1 MSYKWKFK
9 DVLTLSPTSSN
20 YITIRSNGE
29 VFSRINITASQLLYG
44 QFIVYK
50 ASSGWTNEAYKTIEM
65 DNYPAGDLLQ
75 FLQSNAILLP
85 TSNVNKV
92 DLNGVTVL
100 DLTSDTVTPETLL
113 IGTTAHNA
121 KGEIITGT
129 LEAGGGGTEELSALL
144 KIFGCSDYEI
154 SVVQK
159 NTLYPHRYI
168 NIPITNETLKSSL
181 RVILIPGT
189 NSLFPANAIK
199 KAPILRAPS
208 ILFLDGFCAY
218 IWPYY
223 SDPHIKQGS
232 IISMLQSRLVSFVYD
247 EDSSFT
253 QDGIVFVF
261 ANNILTIHFDELSD
275 YTGYSEYFF
284 DNIIGTKVLLMGGNV
299 Q

>member
-1 MSYKWKFK
+1 MSENGYIN
-9 DVLTLSPTSSN
+9 DTVSSTSK
-20 YITIRSNGE
+20 
-29 VFSRINITASQLLYG
+29 L
-44 QFIVYK
+44 
-50 ASSGWTNEAYKTIEM
+50 
-65 DNYPAGDLLQ
+65 
-75 FLQSNAILLP
+75 
-85 TSNVNKV
+85 VNKV
-92 DLNGVTVL
+92 ILGSDTVL

-113 IGTTAHNA
+113 VGTTAHNA

-154 SVVQK
+154 SVVQED
-159 NTLYPHRYI
+159 TLYSYQRI

-199 KAPILRAPS
+199 KAPILRGPS
-208 ILFLDGFCAY
+208 MVFLDGFFAY
-218 IWPYY
+218 IWPYFSNQY
-223 SDPHIKQGS
+223 IKQGS
-232 IISMLQSRLVSFVYD
+232 IISMLLSGLDSFVYD
-247 EDSSFT
+247 ESSSFT
-253 QDGIVFVF
+253 QDGTVFVF

>member
-1 MSYKWKFK
+1 MSENGYIN
-9 DVLTLSPTSSN
+9 DTVSSTSK
-20 YITIRSNGE
+20 
-29 VFSRINITASQLLYG
+29 L
-44 QFIVYK
+44 
-50 ASSGWTNEAYKTIEM
+50 
-65 DNYPAGDLLQ
+65 
-75 FLQSNAILLP
+75 
-85 TSNVNKV
+85 VNKV
-92 DLNGVTVL
+92 ILRGDTVL

-159 NTLYPHRYI
+159 DTMYSNQRI

-199 KAPILRAPS
+199 KAPILRGPS
-208 ILFLDGFCAY
+208 MVFLEGFFAY

-223 SDPHIKQGS
+223 PNPYNKQGS
-232 IISMLQSRLVSFVYD
+232 IISMLHNRLDTFVYD

-253 QDGIVFVF
+253 QDGTAFVF
-261 ANNILTIHFDELSD
+261 ANNILTIHTDKFSKH
-275 YTGYSEYFF
+275 TGYSEYFF
-284 DNIIGTKVLLMGGNV
+284 ENIIGTKVLLMGGNV

>member
-29 VFSRINITASQLLYG
+29 VFSRINITDSQLLYG
-44 QFIVYK
+44 QFIVYE

-85 TSNVNKV
+85 SSNVNKV
-92 DLNGVTVL
+92 DLNGVTLL

-129 LEAGGGGTEELSALL
+129 LEAGGGGTEELFALL
-144 KIFGCSDYEI
+144 KVFGCSDYEI
-154 SVVQK
+154 SVVQED
-159 NTLYPHRYI
+159 TLYPNQRI
-168 NIPITNETLKSSL
+168 NIPITNETLKSSVRL
-181 RVILIPGT
+181 ILIPGT

-199 KAPILRAPS
+199 KAPILRGPS
-208 ILFLDGFCAY
+208 MVPLKGFFAY

-223 SDPHIKQGS
+223 SNPYTTQGS
-232 IISMLQSRLVSFVYD
+232 IISMLYSRLGSFVYN
-247 EDSSFT
+247 EGSSFT
-253 QDGIVFVF
+253 QDGTVFVF
-261 ANNILTIHFDELSD
+261 ANNTLTIHFNELSS
-275 YTGYSEYFF
+275 YTGYSDYTF

-299 Q
+299 